1 LNAARTTTACVYAE
15 VLTLEPKGLNE
26 FAPLFL
32 RSCAK
37 FVKNDCNAAVD

>member
-1 LNAARTTTACVYAE
+1 V